1 MLQNCAKGEEKAD
14 GEANKKRCNVWK
26 VAAYRGD
33 ALSGLLCGFLHF
45 DIGLK
50 DFGRKGGLGLPF
62 LRTIHTCLAVIERF
76 ETYLLGEFEVGEAII
91 AGCRIAEGGCSI
103 NGMGLIFFL
112 PLGKGYA

>member
-1 MLQNCAKGEEKAD
+1 M
-14 GEANKKRCNVWK
+14 K

-33 ALSGLLCGFLHF
+33 SLSGLLRGFLHF

-91 AGCRIAEGGCSI
+91 AGCRIAEGGCGI
-103 NGMGLIFFL
+103 NGMGLILFL